1 MTLKLNGSGRL
12 ASLLTL
18 TKSLGQS
25 HIYDAVSVFDS
36 LHGQVESYIAS
47 TGYDLLVNGKR
58 YPPKAIFGLAL
69 SDLLNETV
77 LSNHFTGGVGSDCF
91 KVLER
96 LGFDI
101 VPKPRPSQKDG
112 LVLYQ
117 KYSRK
122 QLSEIFNPE
131 MKFSTGSGRWGGTG
145 IVPHTP
151 RKNDFTFI
159 VTLEDKKTYADY
171 LTQNGIIFWESQ
183 ERHDQTSD
191 WIKSFCTH
199 DENINTIY
207 LFMRVA
213 NTDDYTFFG
222 PLSFKH
228 CDENTHNPVHF
239 QWHLLDWPLPGNVH
253 QEFIDHIRGEMVETP
268 STFEPRNVALT
279 QTESPKPRSRKP
291 ASNRGY
297 KQSEVD
303 WGKREQNNRKLGSA
317 GEKLVIQYE
326 IEQLKGPR
334 KRPDLADKVEYIAL
348 TDPAAGYDIRSF
360 DKDGKETFIE
370 VKTTRG
376 SKGSAFYISRNEV
389 DVSKHLGE
397 QFLIYR
403 LYNFDFDSD
412 TAEFYCEK
420 GSVEDNFDLV
430 PDTYKAYSR

>member
-1 MTLKLNGSGRL
+1 MTLELDKSGRIARL
-12 ASLLTL
+12 ITISKPLTA
-18 TKSLGQS
+18 T
-25 HIYDAVSVFDS
+25 HINDAVSKFDS
-36 LHGQVESYIAS
+36 LDGQVDTYIRS

-69 SDLLNETV
+69 SNLLGEPV
-77 LSNHFTGGVGSDCF
+77 LSSHFTGGVGSDCF

-101 VPKPRPSQKDG
+101 VPKPRPSNSDG

-117 KYSRK
+117 KYSRQ
-122 QLSEIFNPE
+122 QLNDIFDPD
-131 MKFSTGSGRWGGTG
+131 MDFSTGSGRWGGTG

-151 RKNDFTFI
+151 RENDFTFI
-159 VTLEDKKTYADY
+159 VTLEDKKTYEDY
-171 LTQNGIIFWESQ
+171 LTQDGVIFWESQ
-183 ERHDQTSD
+183 ERHDHSSE

-213 NTDDYTFFG
+213 ATDDYTFFG

-228 CDENTHNPVHF
+228 CDENTQYPVHF
-239 QWHLLDWPLPGNVH
+239 QWILLDWPLPESVR
-253 QEFIDHIRGEMVETP
+253 QEFVDHIKGDTVETP
-268 STFEPRNVALT
+268 ATFEPRNVSLT
-279 QTESPKPRSRKP
+279 QTEPPKPRSKKP
-291 ASNRGY
+291 ASNGGY
-297 KQSEVD
+297 KQGEVD
-303 WGKREQNNRKLGSA
+303 WAKREQNNRKLGSA
-317 GEKLVIQYE
+317 GEKLVIHYE

-334 KRPDLADKVEYIAL
+334 KRPDLADKVEHIAL

-360 DKDGKETFIE
+360 DKDGNETFIE

-389 DVSKHLGE
+389 EVSKYLGE

-403 LYNFDFDSD
+403 LYNFDFNSG
-412 TAEFYCEK
+412 TAEFYYEK
-420 GSVEDNFDLV
+420 GSVEDNFDLI

>member
-1 MTLKLNGSGRL
+1 MTLKLNGTGRL

-18 TKSLGQS
+18 TKPLTES
-25 HIYDAVSVFDS
+25 HIYSAVNVFEG
-36 LHGQVESYIAS
+36 LHGQVESYTTS
-47 TGYDLLVNGKR
+47 TGYDLLINGKR

-69 SDLLNETV
+69 SELLNETV
-77 LSNHFTGGVGSDCF
+77 LSNHFTGGVGSECF
-91 KVLER
+91 RVLER
-96 LGFDI
+96 LGFNI
-101 VPKPRPSQKDG
+101 VPKPRPSKKDG

-131 MKFSTGSGRWGGTG
+131 MKFSTGSGRWGGSG

-159 VTLEDKKTYADY
+159 VTLEDKKTYEDY
-171 LTQNGIIFWESQ
+171 LTQDGIIFWESQ
-183 ERHDQTSD
+183 ERHDHTSD

-199 DENINTIY
+199 DESINTIY

-213 NTDDYTFFG
+213 KTDDYTFFG

-228 CDENTHNPVHF
+228 CDENTQYPVHF
-239 QWHLLDWPLPGNVH
+239 QWNLLDWPLPHNVH
-253 QEFIDHIRGEMVETP
+253 QEFVDHIRGETVKDTVI
-268 STFEPRNVALT
+268 FEPRNVSLT
-279 QTESPKPRSRKP
+279 QTNPPKPRSRKP
-291 ASNRGY
+291 AVGKVY

-303 WGKREQNNRKLGSA
+303 WAKREQNNRKLGSA
-317 GEKLVIQYE
+317 GENLVIQYE

-334 KRPDLADKVEYIAL
+334 NRPDLVDKVEHIAL

-389 DVSKHLGE
+389 EVSKQLGE

-403 LYNFDFDSD
+403 LYNFNYDSD

-420 GSVEDNFDLV
+420 GSVEENFNLV